1 MTVKITDGQKKPN
14 KAIMLLGIIDLIRCG
29 YIVGNKIPLNKTIE
43 LSFNRMWEL
52 YIGTPPPSCW
62 TPFWH
67 LKTEE
72 FWHFKPIDESV
83 DVYNLVSSRETAPL
97 SLMKKN
103 IEYAYFSG
111 DFYNLIL
118 DKQTRN
124 IIISTLLQTYIKV

>member
-29 YIVGNKIPLNKTIE
+29 YIVDNKIPLDKTIE

-52 YIGTPPPSCW
+52 YVGTPAPSCW

-72 FWHFKPIDESV
+72 FWHFKTIDDSI
-83 DVYNLVSSRETAPL
+83 DVYNLVPSKETAPL
-97 SLMKKN
+97 GKMKN
-103 IEYAYFSG
+103 AIEYAYFSK
-111 DFYNLIL
+111 DFYDLIINN
-118 DKQTRN
+118 QSRN